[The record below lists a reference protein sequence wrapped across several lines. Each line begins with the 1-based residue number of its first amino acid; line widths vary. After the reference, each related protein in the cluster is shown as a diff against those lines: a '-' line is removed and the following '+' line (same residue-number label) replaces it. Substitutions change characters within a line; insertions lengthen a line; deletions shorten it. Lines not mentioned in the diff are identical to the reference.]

1 MDGELASFRREWQEE
16 IRRTVA
22 EGGSSSRNSPVPPES
37 DARQRSSEGSPEP
50 LPLTKDSINA
60 AQILEEKVNRI
71 IGTLLIKVLVVDR
84 L

>member
-37 DARQRSSEGSPEP
+37 DNRQRSSEGSPEP
-50 LPLTKDSINA
+50 LPLTKDAISA
-60 AQILEEKVNRI
+60 AQILEEKVNRT
-71 IGTLLIKVLVVDR
+71 IGTSLIKVLVLDR